1 MFGYHFN
8 KILGFQLLILQQE
21 QTKKRIYSNQAIYFE
36 KLSDDNNNLK
46 SLN

>member
-8 KILGFQLLILQQE
+8 KILGLQLLILQQE
-21 QTKKRIYSNQAIYFE
+21 QTMKRIYSNQAIYFK